1 MVTLENPHLHSL
13 PTVPHL
19 KWHQREG
26 GLLGGVSPLP
36 YLLPATVFSRGPC
49 WGPSASLLRGA
60 VHHIGTPHSATLP
73 PKEARGG
80 PASPPVQ
87 PLPRGRSGAAG
98 GRGGPRGPS
107 TRPACGTALLPSS
120 GSEAQ
125 APIWEEAT
133 ASLSPTHRSAWWWA
147 HARPAYLPAIAA
159 GSPVTCL
166 LPCPCQAATHSPPGT
181 GLWDRA
187 RSLYLWATPGLH
199 KDTGAGGSI
208 SGPHRGTACHST

>member
-87 PLPRGRSGAAG
+87 
-98 GRGGPRGPS
+98 
-107 TRPACGTALLPSS
+107 LLPSP
-120 GSEAQ
+120 GPT
-125 APIWEEAT
+125 AP
-133 ASLSPTHRSAWWWA
+133 
-147 HARPAYLPAIAA
+147 
-159 GSPVTCL
+159 
-166 LPCPCQAATHSPPGT
+166 Q
-181 GLWDRA
+181 
-187 RSLYLWATPGLH
+187 
-199 KDTGAGGSI
+199 GAGQGLQVGGEAPRAPAPGPPVVRLFSLQVDLRPRHP
-208 SGPHRGTACHST
+208 SGRRPLPH